1 MTQLSQARRASAA
14 AEPQNGRSP
23 NLAPSHSIQGD
34 PKAACPA
41 LETRRS
47 ESEGLPMVV
56 TFTIHETLSPYSIKL
71 APHSQVQMHLQT
83 PNSLRSRGEAH
94 MPCGSTR
101 TITVYKPNI
110 DFKFGIVMTSFH
122 GVLTVRSLANESA
135 LLREGLAVGDRIL
148 QINNRRPNGAEHA
161 CQMIAGAFGKLVF
174 LVQSPSQSST
184 RIGETKEVLLP
195 KAAAANSGEA
205 ITSSGVTFRQQSG
218 LRGQLLI
225 ESISE
230 RVAGLNLGLRTGE
243 AIFSVNGVPLLN
255 PAQAEAA
262 WRAAP
267 AGLVRLMVASDPYTE

>member
-1 MTQLSQARRASAA
+1 
-14 AEPQNGRSP
+14 
-23 NLAPSHSIQGD
+23 
-34 PKAACPA
+34 
-41 LETRRS
+41 
-47 ESEGLPMVV
+47 
-56 TFTIHETLSPYSIKL
+56 
-71 APHSQVQMHLQT
+71 
-83 PNSLRSRGEAH
+83 

-148 QINNRRPNGAEHA
+148 QINNRKPNGAEHA

-230 RVAGLNLGLRTGE
+230 RVARLHLGLNAGE
-243 AIFSVNGVPLLN
+243 AVFSINGTPTLDLE
-255 PAQAEAA
+255 QAEEA

-267 AGLVRLMVASDPYTE
+267 AGGLVRLIVGDPYTE